1 MRAGAST
8 RRPSLKIDSMRRL
21 QRDAEL
27 GDAVAQFNLG
37 IVYGNRGGEPGH
49 IVEDRRMD
57 AIQWLLRAANQ
68 GLPRAQNRLAEIYV
82 EGPAASKDAV
92 KACTW
97 FLLAAAGQP
106 GARGQDARSG
116 YERAAVH
123 LTATQ
128 IAQAHRRAS
137 RWRPK
142 IEAEETKAE
151 MPDLAQVPQ

>member
-1 MRAGAST
+1 
-8 RRPSLKIDSMRRL
+8 MRRL

-37 IVYGNRGGEPGH
+37 IVCGNRTDDNGYV
-49 IVEDRRMD
+49 VEDRRTE
-57 AIQWLLRAANQ
+57 AIRWLLRSANQ

-82 EGPAASKDAV
+82 EGPDASKDMV
-92 KACTW
+92 KACAW
-97 FLLAAAGQP
+97 FLLAATGQS
-106 GARGQDARSG
+106 GARGQSARSG
-116 YERAAVH
+116 YERAAAH

-142 IEAEETKAE
+142 IEAEEIEPVVPNLAA
-151 MPDLAQVPQ
+151 MPQ

>member
-1 MRAGAST
+1 M
-8 RRPSLKIDSMRRL
+8 KIDSMRRL

-37 IVYGNRGGEPGH
+37 IVYGNRSGENDYAGENRR
-49 IVEDRRMD
+49 VE
-57 AIQWLLRAANQ
+57 AIRWLLRSANQ
-68 GLPRAQNRLAEIYV
+68 GLPRAQSRLAEIYV
-82 EGPAASKDAV
+82 EGPDASKDAV
-92 KACTW
+92 KACAW

-116 YERAAVH
+116 YTRAAAQ

-128 IAQAHRRAS
+128 VAQAHRRAS

-142 IEAEETKAE
+142 IEAEEIEAE
-151 MPDLAQVPQ
+151 VPNLLATASQ

>member
-1 MRAGAST
+1 
-8 RRPSLKIDSMRRL
+8 LKIDSMRRL

-37 IVYGNRGGEPGH
+37 IVYGNRSGEPGYA
-49 IVEDRRMD
+49 VEDRRVD
-57 AIQWLLRAANQ
+57 AIRWLLRSANQ
-68 GLPRAQNRLAEIYV
+68 GLPRAQSRLAEIYV
-82 EGPAASKDAV
+82 DGPDASRDAV
-92 KACTW
+92 RACTW

-116 YERAAVH
+116 YDRAAAQ

-128 IAQAHRRAS
+128 VAQAHRRAS

-142 IEAEETKAE
+142 IEAEETQAE
-151 MPDLAQVPQ
+151 APNLATVPQ

>member
-1 MRAGAST
+1 M
-8 RRPSLKIDSMRRL
+8 KIDSMRRL

-37 IVYGNRGGEPGH
+37 IVYGNRSGEPGYT
-49 IVEDRRMD
+49 VEDRRID
-57 AIQWLLRAANQ
+57 AIRWLERSANQ
-68 GLPRAQNRLAEIYV
+68 GLPRAQSRLAEIYV
-82 EGPAASKDAV
+82 DGPDASKDAV
-92 KACTW
+92 KACAW

-106 GARGQDARSG
+106 GARGQDARSR
-116 YERAAVH
+116 YERASAQ

-142 IEAEETKAE
+142 IEAEKTEAGA
-151 MPDLAQVPQ
+151 PDLATAPQ